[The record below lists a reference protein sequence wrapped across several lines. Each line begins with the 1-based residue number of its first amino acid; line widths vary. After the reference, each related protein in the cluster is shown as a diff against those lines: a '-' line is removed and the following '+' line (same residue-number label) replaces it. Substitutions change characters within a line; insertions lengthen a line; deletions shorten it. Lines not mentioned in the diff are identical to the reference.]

1 MKETI
6 LLYNF
11 TSPKVRNAIKSI
23 AIQMGVHIRTVEPEQ
38 YQMPLGL
45 LSFGSQ
51 EDQKDYLVADC
62 QPFEDSM
69 LIFAGLTNQR
79 LNQFLKLMS
88 KNKVPRIALKA
99 TLTEHNAVWN
109 SVALHD
115 ELVKEHEFMTGENG
129 RKES

>member
-23 AIQMGVHIRTVEPEQ
+23 AVQMGIRIRTVEPEQ

-45 LSFGSQ
+45 LAFGSK
-51 EDQKDYLVADC
+51 EDQKEYLMTDC
-62 QPFEDSM
+62 QPFEDPM

-88 KNKVPRIALKA
+88 KNKVPQIALKA
-99 TLTEHNAVWN
+99 VLTEHNAGWD
-109 SVALHD
+109 SVTLHD
-115 ELVKEHEFMTGENG
+115 ELVKEHEFMTSQNG
-129 RKES
+129 QKES